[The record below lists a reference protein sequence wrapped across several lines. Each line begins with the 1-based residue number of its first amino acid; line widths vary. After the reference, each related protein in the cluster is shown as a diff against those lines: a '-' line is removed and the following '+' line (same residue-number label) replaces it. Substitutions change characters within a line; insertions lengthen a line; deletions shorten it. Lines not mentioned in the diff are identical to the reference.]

1 MTTITASAPARVN
14 IVGEHTDY
22 NDGFVLPTCTALFT
36 RVSAVARGDR
46 ELHVRSSIVADA
58 QVLEL
63 DSLQPANSGEW
74 VEYVKGVAAGLQA
87 AGVNLPG
94 ANLTIESNIPL
105 GAGLSSSASLELS
118 VGKALLGLS
127 GATMAAS
134 DLAQLCQ
141 KAEHDFAG
149 VHCGIMDQYALACAQ
164 FGNALLLDCRSLQT
178 KQVSLPSDMSFLLT
192 DSGVRH
198 SLVDG
203 EYNSRAQ
210 ECAAAVDVI
219 KKKRPSTSR
228 LRDVDAEL
236 LSANK
241 NELGDVLFRR
251 CRHVVSENE
260 RVMDM
265 VHALESDDLE
275 QAGSLLNACHAS
287 LRDDFEVS
295 CAELDTLVEIANA
308 NEQVLGSRMVGAGFG
323 GCVLSACRKGDAASA
338 AARIRSEYTAVSG
351 REPLQ
356 HIVQPAYPAK
366 LEDIV

>member
-1 MTTITASAPARVN
+1 MITASAPARVN
-14 IVGEHTDY
+14 IIGEHTDY

-36 RVSAVARGDR
+36 RVSAVARSDR
-46 ELHVRSSIVADA
+46 KLHVQSSTVNVT

-63 DSLQPANSGEW
+63 DALQPDNSGEW
-74 VEYVKGVAAGLQA
+74 VEYVNGVAAGLQA

-127 GATMAAS
+127 GATMAAP

-149 VHCGIMDQYALACAQ
+149 VQCGIMDQYALACAQ

-178 KQVSLPSDMSFLLT
+178 KQVSLPNDMTFLLT

-203 EYNSRAQ
+203 EYNNRAQ
-210 ECAAAVDVI
+210 ECAAAVEI
-219 KKKRPSTSR
+219 IAKSKPSTR
-228 LRDVDAEL
+228 KLRDVDAAL
-236 LSANK
+236 LTANQ

-251 CRHVVSENE
+251 CRHVVSENQ
-260 RVMDM
+260 RVMRM
-265 VHALESDDLE
+265 AHALESNELE
-275 QAGSLLNACHAS
+275 QVGSLLNVCHVS
-287 LRDDFEVS
+287 LRDDYEVS
-295 CAELDTLVEIANA
+295 CAELDALVEIANA
-308 NEQVLGSRMVGAGFG
+308 DDRVLGSRMLGAGFG
-323 GCVLSACRKGDAASA
+323 GCVLSACRKDDAAAA
-338 AARIRSEYTAVSG
+338 AARIRSEYASISG
-351 REPLQ
+351 KQPLQ
-356 HIVQPAYPAK
+356 HIVQPAHPAH
-366 LEDIV
+366 LEESA